1 MGGIFMIRRLKTTM
15 VAASVLAG
23 LLAGCSSSATETPKA
38 GSDGK
43 VANEQKSAE
52 PVTLRFASWSI
63 NEAATKAPLEE
74 IVKKY
79 EEKHPNVKIEFIG
92 IPFGDIKQKTF
103 VMASSGDAP
112 DIIQTFPAWFSA
124 YAASDIITPLDDL
137 MGKEYVNDIL
147 PSFKED
153 FSYQGKLMGVPW
165 APTPYVLYWNKE
177 LFQKAGLELKAP
189 TTVDEMLKA
198 ARAIAKLKTDSK
210 ENIYGFGEA
219 TDKLPINGMIALR
232 NMYANNA
239 SILDKDGKASANTP
253 EMIETLKYYELL
265 AKEELSPSGAKLK
278 DLRNLFAIG
287 RLGMYVDG
295 NYGKAV
301 FRNLSGKGEAFDKV
315 WGAALVPAGKS
326 GKSVS
331 IGEAHGLVISKDSKH
346 IKEAADFLKYLTDKE
361 AILIYHKYSDVI
373 TARKSL
379 SSLPEFSDTEFDKV
393 LMDQFNYIKPL
404 PKNLPGMEQAF
415 IDIADAL
422 LRVSTAHDTPE
433 KVAKDLDAK
442 LKQTLK

>member
-1 MGGIFMIRRLKTTM
+1 MKVKALTPAISAMLILSLIT
-15 VAASVLAG
+15 
-23 LLAGCSSSATETPKA
+23 GCTGNEKSET
-38 GSDGK
+38 GSTPEGTK
-43 VANEQKSAE
+43 EAQ
-52 PVTLRFASWSI
+52 PITLRFASWSI

-79 EEKHPNVKIEFIG
+79 KEKNPNVTIEFIG

-103 VMASSGDAP
+103 VMATTDDAP
-112 DIIQTFPAWFSA
+112 DVIQTFPAWFSA
-124 YAASDIITPLDDL
+124 YAASDIVVPLDEL
-137 MGKEYVNDIL
+137 MGKEYVEDIL

-153 FSYQGKLMGVPW
+153 FSYNGKLMGVPW

-177 LFQKAGLELKAP
+177 LFQKAGLEPKAP
-189 TTVDEMLKA
+189 TTVDEMLHA
-198 ARAIAKLKTDSK
+198 ARALSKLKTDSGEK
-210 ENIYGFGEA
+210 IYGFGEA

-239 SILDKDGKASANTP
+239 NILDTNGKVNANTP
-253 EMIETLKYYELL
+253 EMLETMKYYQLI
-265 AKEELSPSGAKLK
+265 AKEELSPQGAKLK
-278 DLRNLFAIG
+278 DLRNLFSIG

-315 WGAALVPAGKS
+315 WGAALVPS
-326 GKSVS
+326 GKGAKNVS

-346 IKEAADFLKYLTDKE
+346 KQAAAEFIKFLTDKD
-361 AILIYHKYSDVI
+361 AVSIYHKHSDVL

-379 SSLPEFSDTEFDKV
+379 STMPEFSDTEFDKV
-393 LMDQFNYIKPL
+393 LMEQFKTIKPL
-404 PKNLPGMEQAF
+404 PKNLPGLEQAY

-422 LRVSTAHDTPE
+422 LRVSTVHDTPE
-433 KVAKDLDAK
+433 KIVQDLDAK
-442 LKQTLK
+442 LKQTLQ